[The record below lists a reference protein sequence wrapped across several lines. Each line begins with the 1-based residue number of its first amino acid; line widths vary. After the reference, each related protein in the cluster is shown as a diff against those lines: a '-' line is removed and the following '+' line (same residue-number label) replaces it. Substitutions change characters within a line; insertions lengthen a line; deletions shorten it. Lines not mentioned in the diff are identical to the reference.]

1 VNLNTRFGDQ
11 MNDSGRSKLVPREGT
26 QLVLLGGL
34 PGSGKTR
41 LARHLERAD
50 WLFLDDFQ
58 GGAVND
64 SPHFRDSRH
73 YAALLAALRA
83 GRPCLISDIRVIH
96 DEYRRGAELALRRD
110 LGTIRTELHLFEN
123 DPHQCARNV
132 RNAGDDRREK
142 PRLDAIAFWTKL
154 YSAPS
159 SAVIHA
165 VWRPPQDSDPTRS

>member
-1 VNLNTRFGDQ
+1 
-11 MNDSGRSKLVPREGT
+11 MNDSGRSNLVFREGT

-41 LARHLERAD
+41 LARHLEQAN

-83 GRPCLISDIRVIH
+83 GRPYLISDIRVIH

-110 LGTIRTELHLFEN
+110 LGTIRIELHLFEN
-123 DPHQCARNV
+123 DPDQFENDPDQCARNV
-132 RNAGDDRREK
+132 RNAGEDRREK
-142 PRLDAIAFWTKL
+142 PRLEAIAFWTRL
-154 YSAPS
+154 YSAPP
-159 SAVIHA
+159 SAVIHT
-165 VWRPPQDSDPTRS
+165 VWRPSPDSESTRS